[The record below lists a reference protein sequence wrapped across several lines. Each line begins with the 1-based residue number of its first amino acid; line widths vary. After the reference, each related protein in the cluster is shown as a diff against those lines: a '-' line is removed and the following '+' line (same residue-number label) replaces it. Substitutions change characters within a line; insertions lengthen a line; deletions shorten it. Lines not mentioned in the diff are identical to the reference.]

1 MPDDAARLTELVTRG
16 REDRSL
22 EYKGTR
28 GREPF
33 AWGPDTVNAK
43 IARTAMAMANIGGG
57 AIVVG
62 MDQTGPDS
70 WEPNGIDEATD
81 RTYQQ
86 DRVQQYVNRR
96 ASPYVELVLHHFSL
110 EGRRFVIIE
119 VAAFRELPIVCRA
132 GSGSLRQGATYTR
145 SFEKHETVEIQSESE
160 MREMLDRAIAV
171 GIEKWLRPVFA
182 AMRDAGVIASL
193 GPTDADRFRVER
205 GDL

>member
-1 MPDDAARLTELVTRG
+1 MADDDSRLRELITQG
-16 REDRSL
+16 REARNR

-96 ASPYVELVLHHFSL
+96 ASPYVELVVHHFSL
-110 EGRRFVIIE
+110 EG
-119 VAAFRELPIVCRA
+119 
-132 GSGSLRQGATYTR
+132 
-145 SFEKHETVEIQSESE
+145 
-160 MREMLDRAIAV
+160 
-171 GIEKWLRPVFA
+171 
-182 AMRDAGVIASL
+182 
-193 GPTDADRFRVER
+193 
-205 GDL
+205 